1 MAASVGR
8 TVGKYVKFQIHDT
21 GATFRDIP
29 VTSINGVGLN
39 YPEVDVTAIQD
50 AVKGFLN
57 GQPDYTLSISG
68 PFDTT
73 AAVARSTGGSV
84 AALSGSH
91 TVLKNLPNDLD
102 PLSFAIYVG
111 IRHTWTSGEP
121 SFGISTTSSGTGGIS
136 GLLCMNYNV
145 DPISATYDATFKLAP
160 GSAAPYWHTKLWT

>member
-21 GATFRDIP
+21 GAAFRDIP
-29 VTSINGVGLN
+29 VTSINGVGLA
-39 YPEVDVTAIQD
+39 YPEVDVSAIQD
-50 AVKGFLN
+50 AVKGALN
-57 GQPDYTLSISG
+57 GQPDFTLSITG

-73 AAVARSTGGSV
+73 AAVTASGSGAV

-111 IRHTWTSGEP
+111 IRHAWTSGEP
-121 SFGISTTSSGTGGIS
+121 SFGVSTTSSGTGGIS
-136 GLLCMNYNV
+136 GLLCMGYNV
-145 DPISATYDATFKLAP
+145 DPIAATYEATFRLAP
-160 GSAAPYWHTKLWT
+160 GSIAPIWHTKVWT